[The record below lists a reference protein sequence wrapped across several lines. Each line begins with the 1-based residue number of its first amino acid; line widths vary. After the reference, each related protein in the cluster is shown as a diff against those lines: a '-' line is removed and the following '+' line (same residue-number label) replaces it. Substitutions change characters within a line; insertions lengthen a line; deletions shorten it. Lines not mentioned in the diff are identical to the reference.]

1 MSAEQKAS
9 VSMRWRFDEI
19 LEWISEMGA
28 WILMLK
34 GRDVD
39 AGQESDAKIN
49 LFSWEML
56 SEVLIGTKNFSLT
69 IQNIWN

>member
-56 SEVLIGTKNFSLT
+56 SEDLIGTKNFSLT